1 MAYYDRQNFS
11 EQALALHFA
20 NLFGEDNQVQTLH
33 FAQGED
39 AAGSW
44 QARFRRP
51 LQWVLDRAP
60 DATPGVWGS
69 GPAGAGPGSQWPSTK
84 TIFSTNSSAT
94 TTTHGLISRQRP
106 VPSFITQ

>member
-1 MAYYDRQNFS
+1 MHAANLIAKYPQFLRRRAPDRPPRRDQAGPAVAGGEKKIVMAYYDRQTFS

-20 NLFGEDNQVQTLH
+20 NLFGEENQVQTLH

-51 LQWVLDRAP
+51 LQWVLDQAP
-60 DATPGVWGS
+60 DATPGV
-69 GPAGAGPGSQWPSTK
+69 
-84 TIFSTNSSAT
+84 
-94 TTTHGLISRQRP
+94 
-106 VPSFITQ
+106 